1 MTRVKICGIMSGD
14 DLALALQAGADAVG
28 FVVEIKDSRHCIS
41 AEEAADLIHKVPV
54 YTKSVAVIHP
64 YDLDDALRLADITR
78 ADVLQLHSSLPP
90 SDVADLKSRTG
101 SKLVVAVAADD
112 GGQQAER
119 YERVADA
126 ILLDSMVEGRLGGTG
141 RVHDWDKSAGIT
153 RSLQVPVILAGGLD
167 PDNVLLAI
175 ERVRPY
181 AVDVSSGTETA
192 GRKDPFKVRAF
203 VEKVRRCPATQ

>member
-1 MTRVKICGIMSGD
+1 M
-14 DLALALQAGADAVG
+14 
-28 FVVEIKDSRHCIS
+28 
-41 AEEAADLIHKVPV
+41 
-54 YTKSVAVIHP
+54 
-64 YDLDDALRLADITR
+64 
-78 ADVLQLHSSLPP
+78 
-90 SDVADLKSRTG
+90 
-101 SKLVVAVAADD
+101 AADD